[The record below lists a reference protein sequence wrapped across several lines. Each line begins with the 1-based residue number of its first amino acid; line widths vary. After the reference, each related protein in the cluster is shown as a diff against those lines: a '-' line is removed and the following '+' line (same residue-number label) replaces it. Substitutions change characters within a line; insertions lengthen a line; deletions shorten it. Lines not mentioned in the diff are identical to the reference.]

1 MQAKTFILTNK
12 RERLVLNKQSPS
24 RGGSRSE
31 IKIIGNHKLK
41 SELIFQG
48 IKKFH
53 RCRRCTQRQRYFDSG
68 MSRGHL
74 TFSNAVTNWS
84 MLNLFMSPL
93 LSVLGAI

>member
-12 RERLVLNKQSPS
+12 RERLVNKQSPS

-41 SELIFQG
+41 SELIFLG

-53 RCRRCTQRQRYFDSG
+53 RCRRCTQRQIDFDSG
-68 MSRGHL
+68 MSKGHL

-84 MLNLFMSPL
+84 MLNLFVSPL
-93 LSVLGAI
+93 LAVLGAI